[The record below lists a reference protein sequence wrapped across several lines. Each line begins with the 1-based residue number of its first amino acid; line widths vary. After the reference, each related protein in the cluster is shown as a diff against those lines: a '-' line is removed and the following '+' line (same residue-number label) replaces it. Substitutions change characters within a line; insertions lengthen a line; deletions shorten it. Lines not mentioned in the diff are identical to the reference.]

1 MRLRLGLLKDPE
13 LLDRQIKR
21 EVAEAEKQRQATRS
35 HIPTVQTEEQAT
47 AEQAT
52 KKKEQKEI
60 EERARR
66 KPRIRPLSEGR
77 AIDLGAT
84 FLSESFIYAVSI
96 GVLLFETWRSRWNAN
111 SQREGL
117 SERLNRLE
125 ADSRAVSEDVKRRE
139 DDMRSLREQLALMR
153 PGDGAL
159 GQPVAFS
166 PSRVLGKSLGEANPV
181 GARNLSAGSSPTSIE
196 AREGDSGSAATQPLL
211 TSDEATRERDDAP
224 PSEAAPSSTPS
235 DTESSP
241 DSTR

>member
-13 LLDRQIKR
+13 LLERQIKR

-52 KKKEQKEI
+52 KRKEQKEI

-96 GVLLFETWRSRWNAN
+96 GVLLFETWRSRRNAS

-117 SERLNRLE
+117 SERLSRLE
-125 ADSRAVSEDVKRRE
+125 ADSRAVLEDAKRRE
-139 DDMRSLREQLALMR
+139 DDMRSLREQLARIR
-153 PGDGAL
+153 PGDGVL
-159 GQPVAFS
+159 GRPVAISHPAVLANS
-166 PSRVLGKSLGEANPV
+166 PMEADEV
-181 GARNLSAGSSPTSIE
+181 AKRKLSAEPRPISVQ
-196 AREGDSGSAATQPLL
+196 AGDRNSESTTTQPLL
-211 TSDEATRERDDAP
+211 TTDEASRERDGASSP
-224 PSEAAPSSTPS
+224 EAATSSNPS
-235 DTESSP
+235 DTNGGS
-241 DSTR
+241 DST